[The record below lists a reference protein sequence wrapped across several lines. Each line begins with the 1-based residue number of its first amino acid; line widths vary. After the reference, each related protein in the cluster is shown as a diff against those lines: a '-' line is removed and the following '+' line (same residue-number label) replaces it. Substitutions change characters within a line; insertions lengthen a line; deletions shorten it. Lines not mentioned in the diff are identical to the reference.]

1 MTLVTVESAA
11 DLAAVAR
18 ELIAAAGGDLSR
30 VRVVTTGRLPAFEV
44 DQEVVEALAA
54 KRSGTAPEPAP
65 QLVPEP
71 EPAPVVSIPIEM
83 HKVDNPAPKPPK
95 RNASTAMW
103 AAFMAAAP
111 FFLDGAETMERAA
124 LIAAYDAW
132 IADHA

>member
-1 MTLVTVESAA
+1 MKLVTVESAA

-44 DQEVVEALAA
+44 DQEVAEALAV
-54 KRSGTAPEPAP
+54 KRGGTAPAPAP
-65 QLVPEP
+65 PE
-71 EPAPVVSIPIEM
+71 APT
-83 HKVDNPAPKPPK
+83 VDNPAPKPPK
-95 RNASTAMW
+95 RNASRTVW

-111 FFLDGAETMERAA
+111 FFLDGAEAMERAA